1 MGRHMNAPIASGAS
15 AAVSAQQLVEGCRRR
30 ASGQPDVR
38 RAADLDGLSAGAIII
53 ITIISSIIIGFGFV
67 VLVIVH
73 GIVDRCRLV
82 SAASISIV
90 IIVSIVSMIAA
101 SSAVDEF
108 HDPFLG
114 DTRDSSFVC
123 STALVGVVA
132 VHADDQM
139 RDCRRDG
146 VGVRGAVLGQQVPE
160 GTADHAERARDA
172 EAHAALGA
180 STA

>member
-1 MGRHMNAPIASGAS
+1 
-15 AAVSAQQLVEGCRRR
+15 
-30 ASGQPDVR
+30 
-38 RAADLDGLSAGAIII
+38 
-53 ITIISSIIIGFGFV
+53 
-67 VLVIVH
+67 
-73 GIVDRCRLV
+73 
-82 SAASISIV
+82 
-90 IIVSIVSMIAA
+90 MIAA

-160 GTADHAERARDA
+160 GTADHAERACDA

>member
-38 RAADLDGLSAGAIII
+38 RAADLDGLSAGAISI
-53 ITIISSIIIGFGFV
+53 ITIIISIIIVVGFGFV

-82 SAASISIV
+82 SAASIS
-90 IIVSIVSMIAA
+90 IVSIVSMIAA

>member
-38 RAADLDGLSAGAIII
+38 RAADLDGLSAGAIAV
-53 ITIISSIIIGFGFV
+53 ITIIIIVVVGFF

-82 SAASISIV
+82 SAASIS
-90 IIVSIVSMIAA
+90 IVSIVSMIAA